1 MRKTARI
8 GLLTGLVMAAG
19 SVLAMA
25 QEAQR
30 PRMPQEAQRTSM
42 LDTAGEK
49 VQQSPLRFSGEV
61 RGVYTDNRDAAPVK
75 ESNFDTY
82 LIPKVALGV
91 DGETYLIDAYYAPQL
106 RYRSNPADNQND
118 SDLFHDLGVKLD
130 LKPDPTLT
138 FRVREKFN
146 YSDDPAVDMNGVNV
160 RENVSYYLNM
170 VELGM
175 KKRFATYSEGDVFVR
190 SMIKRY
196 KEDTVAYDSDRDQL
210 DVGGYL
216 WRQIQPTLGVRGRAT
231 YSMYTYGS
239 GDTELA
245 DRDFNMLS
253 GSVEM
258 LKRLNPAFIGNLA
271 VGAQMAEYSSDAIDS
286 QFSPYA
292 QIGVAGEVRPD
303 LRINAALTHG
313 LRESYA
319 APYASQ
325 TYDQFFGRV
334 ELDTSENVTVAAFG
348 TYRISKYDEE
358 VDPTGVA
365 AGGDETTVQVGAD
378 VTVRMGQIALKVGHT
393 YEDVDS
399 DVFLS
404 FKKNTT
410 SASMLVQF

>member
-1 MRKTARI
+1 MRNAARF

-30 PRMPQEAQRTSM
+30 PSSM

-61 RGVYTDNRDAAPVK
+61 RGAYTDNRDSAPVK
-75 ESNFDTY
+75 ESNFDTF
-82 LIPKVALGV
+82 LIPRVELGV
-91 DGETYLIDAYYAPQL
+91 DGQTYLVDAYYAPQL
-106 RYRSNPADNQND
+106 RYRSNPADNQKD

-170 VELGM
+170 IELGM
-175 KKRFATYSEGDVFVR
+175 KKRFAVYSEGDLFVR

-196 KEDTVAYDSDRDQL
+196 EEDNVAYDSDRDQL

-216 WRQIQPTLGVRGRAT
+216 WRQVQPALGVRGKAV

-239 GDTELA
+239 TDTSFA

-253 GSVEM
+253 GSVEL
-258 LKRLNPAFIGNLA
+258 LKRLTPAFIGNLA

-292 QIGVAGEVRPD
+292 QIGVAGEARPD
-303 LRINAALTHG
+303 LRVNASLTHG

-319 APYASQ
+319 APFASQ
-325 TYDQFFGRV
+325 IYDQLSGRV
-334 ELDTSENVTVAAFG
+334 ELDTSETVTLAAFG
-348 TYRISKYDEE
+348 TYRVSQYDTD

-365 AGGDETTVQVGAD
+365 VDGDETTVQVGAD
-378 VTVRMGQIALKVGHT
+378 MTVRMGQVALKVGHT